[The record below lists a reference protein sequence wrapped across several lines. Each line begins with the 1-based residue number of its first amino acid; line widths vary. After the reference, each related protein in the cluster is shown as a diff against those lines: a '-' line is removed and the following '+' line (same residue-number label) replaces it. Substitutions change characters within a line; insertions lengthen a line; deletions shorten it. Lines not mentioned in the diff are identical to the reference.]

1 MAAIRIYRRLRELLD
16 VNFVNLV
23 EDDVPAWDATAGKF
37 VNRQRGSGGAGV
49 SRLINLIDVAGTDG
63 AGKAPVSDGA
73 DTFTLTDI
81 ATQAEL
87 DTHAADTTSVHGIA
101 DTSVLETTSG
111 AQAKVDTHVNDTVD
125 AHDASA
131 ISVVPAGNIAS
142 TDVQAALAE
151 LDTEKAAAAA
161 AVMDGDAAGGVLSGT
176 YPNPGFAVD
185 MATQA
190 ELDAHTSDTTAA
202 HAASAI
208 SFTPA
213 GTIAAT
219 DVQAAIE
226 EVASEAGGGVPTS
239 RQIIAGSGLTG
250 GGDLTVD
257 RTLDVNVD
265 GSTLEVNLDTLRVK
279 AAGILA
285 SHIGDAELSALAGLT
300 SAANKLPYFTGAGTA
315 ALADLTAFARTLL
328 DDADAATAIATLGA
342 IAASLVDAKGDLI
355 VATAA
360 DTVARLA
367 VGTNGQVLTADSAQ
381 AAGVKWATPS
391 GGGGGTK
398 DREIDLETTD
408 SSGNAYAAL
417 LSTANI
423 RRLVAGFTK
432 DVDGSWYGSVRVPQ
446 DYSSSGQI
454 VLRILANATSGVTRL
469 NVHTNAKT
477 DAEGFDAAYTSETA
491 QDITVPA
498 TAYMAK
504 DVTFTLT
511 PTISAGDTI
520 QIRVQHDGAH
530 ANDTLAV
537 DTLLESLVF
546 KYTSA

>member
-219 DVQAAIE
+219 ATPRRVMI
-226 EVASEAGGGVPTS
+226 VVP
-239 RQIIAGSGLTG
+239 
-250 GGDLTVD
+250 
-257 RTLDVNVD
+257 
-265 GSTLEVNLDTLRVK
+265 
-279 AAGILA
+279 
-285 SHIGDAELSALAGLT
+285 
-300 SAANKLPYFTGAGTA
+300 PC
-315 ALADLTAFARTLL
+315 
-328 DDADAATAIATLGA
+328 DAA
-342 IAASLVDAKGDLI
+342 S
-355 VATAA
+355 
-360 DTVARLA
+360 R
-367 VGTNGQVLTADSAQ
+367 
-381 AAGVKWATPS
+381 
-391 GGGGGTK
+391 
-398 DREIDLETTD
+398 
-408 SSGNAYAAL
+408 
-417 LSTANI
+417 
-423 RRLVAGFTK
+423 
-432 DVDGSWYGSVRVPQ
+432 
-446 DYSSSGQI
+446 
-454 VLRILANATSGVTRL
+454 
-469 NVHTNAKT
+469 
-477 DAEGFDAAYTSETA
+477 
-491 QDITVPA
+491 
-498 TAYMAK
+498 
-504 DVTFTLT
+504 
-511 PTISAGDTI
+511 SAGKARRASSTPFVMTFLDFM
-520 QIRVQHDGAH
+520 A
-530 ANDTLAV
+530 
-537 DTLLESLVF
+537 
-546 KYTSA
+546 